1 LDLDILTP
9 LYRPYLRI
17 NESAIG
23 IVLFNMAASAIQGKD
38 IIIEATIA
46 GQKKKL
52 VGSLL
57 Y

>member
-1 LDLDILTP
+1 
-9 LYRPYLRI
+9 
-17 NESAIG
+17 
-23 IVLFNMAASAIQGKD
+23 MAASAIQGKD